1 MRLKQQK
8 LSESVGETAQHQE
21 ISFILIL
28 IKVILH
34 IGFLC

>member
-8 LSESVGETAQHQE
+8 LSKAFGETAPHQE
-21 ISFILIL
+21 ILFILIL